1 MYLTHP
7 AIDSVLI
14 SFGPLAIRWYSLMY
28 IFGFLFFFWW
38 TTKEIRAKRI
48 NFSAPASAQ
57 ASEVLLNDFL
67 FYGMLGVLIGGRL
80 GYIFLYNFPY
90 YLQNPS
96 AILKVWEGGMSF
108 HGAFIGTYI
117 GCWIC
122 IRNRSKAMIKGFSL
136 LDFSDITLVSVPLG
150 LAFGRL
156 GNFINGELYG
166 RPASVPWA
174 MYFPRRP
181 ELGHVGASM
190 VPQTEV
196 QPIIDALKFRVV
208 DGVNAITR
216 DGITYVNVPRHP
228 SQLYHFLLEGM
239 LTFFIQQMLYYKCP
253 ASKNRGFLTG
263 SFLISYGISRFIVE
277 FFRMPDAQIGYL
289 YGGWLTAGMI
299 YTLPMIFLGGYFVMR
314 ALNTK
319 SLNLLRTL

>member
-7 AIDSVLI
+7 AINTVLV
-14 SFGPLAIRWYSLMY
+14 SLGPLAIRWYSLMY

-48 NFSAPASAQ
+48 DFSAKPSPQ
-57 ASEVLLNDFL
+57 NSEVLLNDFL

-80 GYIFLYNFPY
+80 GYIFLYNFSY
-90 YLQNPS
+90 YLENPV
-96 AILKVWEGGMSF
+96 AILKIWEGGMSF

-122 IRNRSKAMIKGFSL
+122 IINRRSVMKKGFSL

-166 RPASVPWA
+166 RAASVPWA
-174 MYFPRRP
+174 MYFPRRLD
-181 ELGHVGASM
+181 LGHIGASM
-190 VPQTEV
+190 IPQTEV
-196 QPIIDALKFRVV
+196 QPIIDALKFRLV

-228 SQLYHFLLEGM
+228 SQLYQLFLEGI
-239 LTFFIQQMLYYKCP
+239 LTFIIQQTLYYKCP
-253 ASKNRGFLTG
+253 SSHNRGFLTG
-263 SFLISYGISRFIVE
+263 SFLVSYGFSRLIVE

-289 YGGWLTAGMI
+289 YGGWLTIGMI
-299 YTLPMIFLGGYFVMR
+299 YTLPMVFLGVYFMIV
-314 ALNTK
+314 ALKTK
-319 SLNLLRTL
+319 TVNLLRIK